1 MIPEHILGVRDL
13 KLTADVILQKAKKS
27 TQLIEPRKTKGAN
40 ETK

>member
-1 MIPEHILGVRDL
+1 MYETVR
-13 KLTADVILQKAKKS
+13 LTADVIQQKAKKS